1 VRAKLPMGPAYSA
14 VRAPPPIM
22 QEDNS
27 ASPDF
32 GATWRQFLQHFGHI
46 VRGSLAPQSSDR
58 ATKVDTRTSVNY
70 SCYMI
75 ETNLPAPAQPGDGLA
90 AVVALRRLADRL
102 EDAEVERALRTG
114 WSWSQVAE
122 ALGVTR
128 QAVHKKH
135 AKRLNSSGIVPRRR
149 DGEE

>member
-1 VRAKLPMGPAYSA
+1 M
-14 VRAPPPIM
+14 
-22 QEDNS
+22 
-27 ASPDF
+27 
-32 GATWRQFLQHFGHI
+32 T
-46 VRGSLAPQSSDR
+46 
-58 ATKVDTRTSVNY
+58 
-70 SCYMI
+70 
-75 ETNLPAPAQPGDGLA
+75 ETNLHAPAQPGDGLA

-128 QAVHKKH
+128 QAVHKQH
-135 AKRLNSSGIVPRRR
+135 AKRLNSIGVALRRR